1 MKEDQINQLMNNLDY
16 LRERSCLAFVHKHI
30 TFDQIFDLLDHE
42 FKIAN
47 CALKSKIKPDYE
59 FLVLKVDLR
68 KLRYHSITISS
79 QTGFTMILKKEHMEY
94 FNNWVE
100 KEAVRKAVEFRKWM
114 NIGGSIYQTSDGD
127 GNWSISD
134 EMRFRHKG
142 CSSPLY
148 QGKVDKYHIMIEKA
162 RKALESYNGV
172 G

>member
-1 MKEDQINQLMNNLDY
+1 MKEDQINHLMNNFDY

-68 KLRYHSITISS
+68 KLRYHSITLSS
-79 QTGFTMILKKEHMEY
+79 QTGFTMVIKKEHMEY
-94 FNNWVE
+94 YSNWIKE
-100 KEAVRKAVEFRKWM
+100 EWERKEAGFRKWM
-114 NIGGSIYQTSDGD
+114 DLGGDIYRNSD
-127 GNWSISD
+127 WSISD

-148 QGKVDKYHIMIEKA
+148 QGKVDKYHIMIDKA